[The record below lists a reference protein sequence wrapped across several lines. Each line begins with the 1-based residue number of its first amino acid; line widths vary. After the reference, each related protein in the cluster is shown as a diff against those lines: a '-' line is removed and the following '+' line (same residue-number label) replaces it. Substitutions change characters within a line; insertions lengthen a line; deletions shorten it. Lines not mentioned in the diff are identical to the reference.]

1 MAVAERKQFLNVLN
15 ALVTKGITN
24 KFGRIEGEG
33 RRILHSVFNNRG
45 PGRSNLFYT
54 DNQVSP
60 IDSPDAPINLWAIKR
75 EQ

>member
-33 RRILHSVFNNRG
+33 RRILHSVFNNYG
-45 PGRSNLFYT
+45 PGWSTLF
-54 DNQVSP
+54 
-60 IDSPDAPINLWAIKR
+60 
-75 EQ
+75 